1 MDRAFGVFIDGI
13 GSAAATSGVL
23 SQLQG
28 RIFALLY
35 LHPEP
40 LSLDDIAEKLQQS
53 KSNISVNVRG
63 LIDWHLV
70 RRTHVGGSRKD
81 HYEAI
86 TDFWRV
92 MQEIMER
99 RFRWTVRQVLA
110 SVEEAE
116 RMGTDR
122 HGSDKPAEQPDGA
135 GSDEAAEFLAA
146 RLDGL
151 RTFFSAVD
159 MGLGAFTQGSPFD
172 PETLQDL
179 PPHKNQTTPEENEK

>member
-81 HYEAI
+81 HYEAA

-116 RMGTDR
+116 RMRADIHR
-122 HGSDKPAEQPDGA
+122 HDKQAKQQESLTPD
-135 GSDEAAEFLAA
+135 ETAEFLAS
-146 RLDGL
+146 RLDEM
-151 RTFFSAVD
+151 RTFFAAVD
-159 MGLGAFTQGSPFD
+159 MGLSAFTQGQPFD
-172 PETLQDL
+172 PETLQNMPL
-179 PPHKNQTTPEENEK
+179 PPTGRNLQ